1 MRAGRSIGTEPSY
14 QREVGQTI
22 AFCRLSAFLP
32 WPNRVAKLPL
42 TPVRLVAL
50 VGQAFP
56 PGESACPTFLPIPD
70 RPRKTMA
77 CLSDVS
83 CDLAPKTPRLP
94 AFSGDARRL
103 KPRRSQ
109 SRRAR
114 CSSVASVAAESES

>member
-32 WPNRVAKLPL
+32 WPARVAKLPL

-56 PGESACPTFLPIPD
+56 PGVSACQPDRAHGWQAKAPGESACPTFLPIPD

-77 CLSDVS
+77 CLSD
-83 CDLAPKTPRLP
+83 
-94 AFSGDARRL
+94 
-103 KPRRSQ
+103 
-109 SRRAR
+109 
-114 CSSVASVAAESES
+114 